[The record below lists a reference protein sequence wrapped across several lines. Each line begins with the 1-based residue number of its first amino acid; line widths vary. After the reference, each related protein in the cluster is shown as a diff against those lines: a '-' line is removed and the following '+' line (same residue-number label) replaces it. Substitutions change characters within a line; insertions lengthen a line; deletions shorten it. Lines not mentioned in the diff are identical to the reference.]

1 MRRDIIVFDIETVPD
16 AAASRRM
23 LGLTD
28 ISDSEARDALSDYFL
43 AKTDG
48 RNDFPRQPFHQ
59 VVAIAYAHFAVET
72 GEDGAELIIKKIAA
86 GGDESSDESA
96 LLQGFFHLIEKRAPT
111 LVTFNGRGFDVPVM
125 KYRAMVH
132 GITCPRWFTEGDK
145 WNNYDSR
152 YGKHYHL
159 DLLEA
164 LSDYGA
170 SARCSMHEVAT
181 VFGIPG
187 KLDVAGDNVR
197 AMFEAGEIAAIRNYC
212 ETDVCTTAL
221 IYLRWQYFNG
231 TLSES
236 AYARAVL
243 GVRNY
248 IKEEGN
254 ERPHMKVFL
263 EAWNTFST
271 TEDSSESS

>member
-1 MRRDIIVFDIETVPD
+1 MRRDIIVFDIETIPD
-16 AAASRRM
+16 ASASRRL
-23 LGLTD
+23 LGLPELTD
-28 ISDSEARDALSDYFL
+28 TEARDALSDYFL
-43 AKTDG
+43 EKTDG

-59 VVAIAYAHFAVET
+59 VVAIAYAHFCAEPDKKGVE
-72 GEDGAELIIKKIAA
+72 LVIQKIAA
-86 GGDESSDESA
+86 GGNEEDDEKT
-96 LLQGFFHLIEKRAPT
+96 LLEGFFHLIEKRAPT

-125 KYRAMVH
+125 KYRAMMH
-132 GITCPRWFTEGDK
+132 GLCCPRWFNEGDK

-181 VFGIPG
+181 AFGIPG

-197 AMFEAGEIAAIRNYC
+197 AMFEGGELPAIRNYC

-231 TLSES
+231 TLSEP
-236 AYARAVL
+236 AYARIML
-243 GVRNY
+243 GMRHY
-248 IKEEGN
+248 LEEEAN
-254 ERPHMKVFL
+254 TRPHIQAFL
-263 EAWNTFST
+263 HAWDTFSGT
-271 TEDSSESS
+271 DSV

>member
-1 MRRDIIVFDIETVPD
+1 MRRDIIVFDIETVAD
-16 AAASRRM
+16 AAASRRT
-23 LGLTD
+23 LGLPNLTD
-28 ISDSEARDALSDYFL
+28 TEARDALSDYFL
-43 AKTDG
+43 EKTDG

-59 VVAIAYAHFAVET
+59 VVAIAYAHFCVES
-72 GEDGAELIIKKIAA
+72 GENGVELIVKKIAA
-86 GGDESSDESA
+86 GGDEASDEHA

-132 GITCPRWFTEGDK
+132 GISTPRWFSEGDK

-152 YGKHYHL
+152 YGKDYHL

-170 SARCSMHEVAT
+170 SARCSMHEIAT
-181 VFGIPG
+181 VFGVPG

-197 AMFEAGEIAAIRNYC
+197 AMFENNELAAIRNYC

-231 TLSES
+231 SLSEP
-236 AYARAVL
+236 AYARTML
-243 GVRNY
+243 GLRNY
-248 IKEEGN
+248 IQEESN
-254 ERPHMKVFL
+254 TRSHMKAFL
-263 EAWNTFST
+263 EAWDAF
-271 TEDSSESS
+271 TETKEKS